1 MKIEIDGQRY
11 HTLDEA
17 SEITGLRQTTLQTY
31 QRAEKG
37 AIPPVSIK
45 IGKELLLSEKFL
57 SDILAKEEKRKS
69 LEVKVGD
76 WVFPNQREAGHMLG
90 VRNAYISGWVK
101 VEEAIAKCRKDG
113 FVSEQQ
119 NSPVSVPKEE
129 VVQTPSETPKV
140 AQKPK
145 IKVLVLGGQHFW
157 TRWKAFLAK
166 QDIELIGYESKYPK
180 EIAVAAKVSKVDVVV
195 VCQNMIGHGTYSKG
209 KEICKKQGV
218 PFELF
223 KGFGNAVIKQ
233 AIDKAIDKTKD
244 NK

>member
-76 WVFPNQREAGHMLG
+76 WVFPNQRKAG
-90 VRNAYISGWVK
+90 
-101 VEEAIAKCRKDG
+101 
-113 FVSEQQ
+113 
-119 NSPVSVPKEE
+119 
-129 VVQTPSETPKV
+129 
-140 AQKPK
+140 
-145 IKVLVLGGQHFW
+145 
-157 TRWKAFLAK
+157 
-166 QDIELIGYESKYPK
+166 
-180 EIAVAAKVSKVDVVV
+180 
-195 VCQNMIGHGTYSKG
+195 
-209 KEICKKQGV
+209 
-218 PFELF
+218 
-223 KGFGNAVIKQ
+223 
-233 AIDKAIDKTKD
+233 
-244 NK
+244 